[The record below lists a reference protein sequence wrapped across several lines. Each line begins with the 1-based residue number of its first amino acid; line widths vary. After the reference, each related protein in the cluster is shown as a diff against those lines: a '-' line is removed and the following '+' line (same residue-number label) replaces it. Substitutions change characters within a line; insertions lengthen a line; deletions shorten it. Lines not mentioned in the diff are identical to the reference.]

1 MGLRGGVQCGLW
13 GMSHVEI
20 SIDRERLIVSV
31 NSSVDEYRYS
41 QDIKK
46 ETRPIGMQNWG
57 QDGRNGIGRRLD
69 PPGIGIFFPSRG
81 RRWSMVDG
89 RLSRLCKRCRSHGS
103 QLLVHCCTGWQR
115 RVAEFSPVTGSWRH
129 DVGGVKRTA

>member
-20 SIDRERLIVSV
+20 SIDREGLVLSV

-46 ETRPIGMQNWG
+46 GMRP
-57 QDGRNGIGRRLD
+57 
-69 PPGIGIFFPSRG
+69 
-81 RRWSMVDG
+81 
-89 RLSRLCKRCRSHGS
+89 
-103 QLLVHCCTGWQR
+103 
-115 RVAEFSPVTGSWRH
+115 
-129 DVGGVKRTA
+129 